1 MEGKEKKSV
10 EGEGRKPKRDR
21 EGKKE
26 RRKKGLFE
34 NFLLSRTFRPIFYF
48 WLAGSLSLSLSLIL
62 RTHTH
67 LIHLSR
73 NRVSDRGWG

>member
-34 NFLLSRTFRPIFYF
+34 NFLLSRTFRPIFFF
-48 WLAGSLSLSLSLIL
+48 WLAGSLSLSLSIPHT
-62 RTHTH
+62 THTH
-67 LIHLSR
+67 TLNS
-73 NRVSDRGWG
+73 SESKPG